1 MTIPDV
7 RSLAPLQINATV
19 LPIADLQVS
28 PEIATDAFR
37 HSGNEFASAIT
48 MPGALPRVR
57 WRTPVKAAI
66 DLIGL
71 KILKATAFDL
81 FFALFDDGIR
91 NTDASH
97 TKIGLASGAAAGVF
111 IRRFSVQ
118 DRGVCWA
125 ECEAIPL
132 SADGMAY
139 PLADPTTDFL
149 PTLAGEPSLHTLGPS
164 DVNGTVY
171 GGALGMSC
179 DLSPDV
185 MVGLDGSPGDG
196 LLYPMVATYRG
207 GAGVLDTEHGD
218 PIGLMAA
225 LGMIGVAVDGTDKFT
240 QWLRDYDAANHVALA
255 TGMSLTIGSGR
266 ITPVE
271 FRTDSGKLLRGGMHV
286 EGLSVDDAHPVTVG
300 TGSVPSL
307 S

>member
-7 RSLAPLQINATV
+7 RSLAPLRINTTV

-28 PEIATDAFR
+28 PDIATEAFR
-37 HSGNEFASAIT
+37 HSGNEFASALT

-57 WRTPVKAAI
+57 WRTPVKAAV

-71 KILKATAFDL
+71 KILKATAFDI
-81 FFALFDDGIR
+81 FFALFEDGIR
-91 NTDASH
+91 STDANH
-97 TKIGLASGAAAGVF
+97 TIIGLNDDAAAAVF

-125 ECEAIPL
+125 ECEAVLL
-132 SADGMAY
+132 SSDGMIH
-139 PLADPTTDFL
+139 PLADPTTDDL
-149 PTLAGEPSLHTLGPS
+149 PTLASEPSLHTLGPS

-171 GGALGMSC
+171 GGALAMSV
-179 DLSPDV
+179 DLGPDV

-196 LLYPMVATYRG
+196 LLYPMAATYRG
-207 GAGVLDTEHGD
+207 GSGIIDTEHGD

-225 LGMIGVAVDGTDKFT
+225 LGMIGVAVDGGDKFT
-240 QWLRDYDAANHVALA
+240 QWLRDYDAVNHVALA
-255 TGMSLTIGSGR
+255 TGMSLAIGAGR

-271 FRTDSGKLLRGGMHV
+271 SRTDSGKLLRGGMHV
-286 EGLSVDDAHPVTVG
+286 EGLSLDDAHPITVG
-300 TGSVPSL
+300 SGAVPSL